1 MTQQH
6 DSNHENLGRSIDTNG
21 FSHVFGGEG
30 TAVGAYVGLI
40 EEFAEIVVWTTKA
53 AIEDG
58 GEGGFWVAAVGRG
71 VVAAVFADELKSV
84 QTPSDSP

>member
-21 FSHVFGGEG
+21 FFHIFGGEE

-53 AIEDG
+53 AVEDG
-58 GEGGFWVAAVGRG
+58 CEGGFRVAAVGRG
-71 VVAAVFADELKSV
+71 VASSVGTDESEK
-84 QTPSDSP
+84 

>member
-6 DSNHENLGRSIDTNG
+6 DSNHKNLGRSIDTNG

-40 EEFAEIVVWTTKA
+40 EEFAEIVVWTTKT

-71 VVAAVFADELKSV
+71 VASSVGTDESEK
-84 QTPSDSP
+84 

>member
-6 DSNHENLGRSIDTNG
+6 DSNHKNLGRSINANG
-21 FSHVFGGEG
+21 FFHIFGGEE

-40 EEFAEIVVWTTKA
+40 EEFAEIVVGTTKA
-53 AIEDG
+53 AVEDG

-71 VVAAVFADELKSV
+71 VASSVGTDESEK
-84 QTPSDSP
+84 